1 MRKVL
6 FAFVWTLFGF
16 VAAAAE
22 MPPAAE
28 PRFFL
33 EEVEVLGLRHA
44 KPDIVLAESL
54 LVAGQDYGEAE
65 LGAAMDRIRRLPFVL
80 DAAFALRKGSTRGRY
95 RLEIEVEE
103 TLRFFFGQNLVYT
116 RFTNS
121 LAINDFLADNY
132 SISPG
137 GLAGA
142 RFFAGRYTMLFA
154 SVSSGEGLQA
164 GLTRYNLFD
173 RRIFLSLGVE
183 SAHCCGD
190 EVYPL
195 GIDPTFSNWS
205 GINDHRK
212 YSFTLGMPIA
222 RSQSLRLQLTR
233 RTSEFGERRSLL
245 GLEKNR
251 ASLDYRDLVHDQIE
265 FAFIRDTTDDPVLP
279 SRGIVLAAFFDAQ
292 NFEAFP
298 QNTPRVLGPNIEL
311 AAGVP
316 AILPEFEAR
325 QVRLAV
331 SVQQHFPLGSRQ
343 VFSGSARVGVGL
355 AAVEN
360 LPIVVDLGDRAI
372 LRLVEQEDLELLEG
386 YFTLKYSV
394 ALWSA
399 EKARERGDLRLEAGL
414 EFGYDHTTPDLGINN
429 NPLYRKG
436 ASAGCVFRN
445 RWGVFRFTFQV
456 ADYGRGF

>member
-6 FAFVWTLFGF
+6 FASFWALLGF

-33 EEVEVLGLRHA
+33 EELEVLGLRHA

-54 LVAGQDYGEAE
+54 LVAGQEYGEAE

-80 DAAFALRKGSTRGRY
+80 DASFALRKGSTRGRY

-103 TLRFFFGQNLVYT
+103 TLRFFFGQDLVYT

-137 GLAGA
+137 ALAGA

-164 GLTRYNLFD
+164 GWTRYNLFD

-183 SAHCCGD
+183 TAGCCGD

-205 GINDHRK
+205 GIDDHRE
-212 YSFTLGMPIA
+212 YTLTLGMPVA

-233 RTSEFGERRSLL
+233 RTSESGERRSLL
-245 GLEKNR
+245 GLERSR
-251 ASLDYRDLVHDQIE
+251 ASLRYHDLEHDQIE
-265 FAFIRDTTDDPVLP
+265 LAFVRDTSDDPILP

-292 NFEAFP
+292 NFGARPEIPASFF
-298 QNTPRVLGPNIEL
+298 GPVIEPE
-311 AAGVP
+311 AGVP
-316 AILPEFEAR
+316 MVLPVFEAR
-325 QVRLAV
+325 QIRLAI
-331 SVQQHFPLGSRQ
+331 SIQQHFPLGSRQ
-343 VFSGSARVGVGL
+343 VVSGSARVGVGL
-355 AAVEN
+355 AAVEH
-360 LPIVVDLGDRAI
+360 LPILIEVGERTL
-372 LRLVEQEDLELLEG
+372 LRLVDQEDLELLEG
-386 YFTLKYSV
+386 HFTLKY
-394 ALWSA
+394 ALTLWSA
-399 EKARERGDLRLEAGL
+399 EKARERGDLRLEAGV
-414 EFGYDHTTPDLGINN
+414 EFGYDHSTPDLGINN

-436 ASAGCVFRN
+436 ASAGVVFRN
-445 RWGVFRFTFQV
+445 RWGLFRFTFQV